1 MKNELLYTLFLENPY
16 LPEAI
21 HRFCQTLPEYGQAQ
35 TDYRRAAADLQ
46 AQVDHKSYLRYEEAL
61 NRCWAEENRAYYLF
75 GLHLRRTALE
85 ELGAGERPAP

>member
-1 MKNELLYTLFLENPY
+1 MDTSLLYTLFLENPY
-16 LPEAI
+16 RPEAI

-35 TDYRRAAADLQ
+35 ADYRRAAEELQ
-46 AQVDHKSYLRYEEAL
+46 TLVDRKQYIRYEEAL

-85 ELGAGERPAP
+85 ALGSKPLSAP

>member
-21 HRFCQTLPEYGQAQ
+21 HRFCQTLPEYGKAQA
-35 TDYRRAAADLQ
+35 DYRRAAEELQ
-46 AQVDHKSYLRYEEAL
+46 ALVGRGQYLPYEEAL

-75 GLHLRRTALE
+75 GLHLRRAALE
-85 ELGAGERPAP
+85 ALGAEERPAP

>member
-16 LPEAI
+16 LSEAI

-35 TDYRRAAADLQ
+35 TDYRRAAAELQ
-46 AQVDHKSYLRYEEAL
+46 AQVDRKSYLRYEEAL

-85 ELGAGERPAP
+85 ALGSGDRPAP

>member
-1 MKNELLYTLFLENPY
+1 MQNKLLYTLFLENPY

-35 TDYRRAAADLQ
+35 ADYRQAAEELQ
-46 AQVDHKSYLRYEEAL
+46 TLVDSKQYIRYEEAL

-75 GLHLRRTALE
+75 GLHLRRTALGSE
-85 ELGAGERPAP
+85 PLSEP

>member
-1 MKNELLYTLFLENPY
+1 MQNKLLYTLFLENPY

-21 HRFCQTLPEYGQAQ
+21 HRFCQTLPEYSQAQ
-35 TDYRRAAADLQ
+35 ADYQQAAEELQ
-46 AQVDHKSYLRYEEAL
+46 TLVDRKQYIRYEEAL

-85 ELGAGERPAP
+85 ALGSKPLSAP

>member
-1 MKNELLYTLFLENPY
+1 MDTSLLYTLFLENPY

-21 HRFCQTLPEYGQAQ
+21 HRFCQTLPEYSQAQ
-35 TDYRRAAADLQ
+35 ADYRQAAEELQ
-46 AQVDHKSYLRYEEAL
+46 TLVDRKQYIRYEEAL

-85 ELGAGERPAP
+85 ALGSEPLSAP

>member
-1 MKNELLYTLFLENPY
+1 MDTSLLYTLFLENPY

-35 TDYRRAAADLQ
+35 ADYRQAAEELQ
-46 AQVDHKSYLRYEEAL
+46 TLVDRKQYIRYEEAL

-75 GLHLRRTALE
+75 GLHLRRAVLE
-85 ELGAGERPAP
+85 GLGTGDLPTP

>member
-21 HRFCQTLPEYGQAQ
+21 HRFCQTLPEYVQAQ
-35 TDYRRAAADLQ
+35 ADYQRAAEELQ
-46 AQVDHKSYLRYEEAL
+46 TLVDRRSYLRYEEAL
-61 NRCWAEENRAYYLF
+61 NRCWAEENRACYLF

-85 ELGAGERPAP
+85 ELGREPVSGP

>member
-1 MKNELLYTLFLENPY
+1 MQNKLLYTLFLENPY

-35 TDYRRAAADLQ
+35 ADYRQAAEELQ
-46 AQVDHKSYLRYEEAL
+46 TLVDSKQYIRYEEAL
-61 NRCWAEENRAYYLF
+61 NRCWAEENWAYYLF

-85 ELGAGERPAP
+85 ALGSEPLSEP

>member
-1 MKNELLYTLFLENPY
+1 MDTALLYTLFLENPY

-21 HRFCQTLPEYGQAQ
+21 YRFCQTLPEYGQAQ
-35 TDYRRAAADLQ
+35 TDYRRAAAELQ
-46 AQVDHKSYLRYEEAL
+46 AQVDRKSYLRYEEAL

-85 ELGAGERPAP
+85 ALGSEERPAP